1 MIPTESEVSSY
12 QNYLRRSILEGLK
25 PLVLAAAIYF
35 AIAMLLLVRFAPRD
49 WLPWLLLQK
58 ALYIALA
65 IAFVRHLQS
74 GRYPLS
80 RSESYTGLVLVM
92 CLSSALLTAWAG
104 LHESFSAY
112 SAVLL
117 LGIAMCEI
125 SWRRAGAFWSTVWLA
140 WLLVY
145 HAAPQNQVLLEF
157 SKLFGIQLVAIP
169 AMALR
174 LRMTQKQYSLVVELA
189 SALRQSEQIRQT
201 LDAAVE
207 ERTAELREAHEKQV
221 RLHEQLIQSQKM
233 ESLGRLAGGV
243 AHDFNNILTVILG
256 DLELIRC
263 DLPESE
269 RLEFVMDAES
279 AVQRAAEVTGQ
290 LLAFSRKEVL
300 RLHPIQIQ
308 AVIQDG
314 LRMVER
320 LIGEDIQLCSRL
332 DCPDV
337 QIAGDRMR
345 LQQVLI
351 NLVVN
356 ARDAMPE
363 GGRLSI
369 ELEQRDNFAV
379 LRVTDTGCGMDRE
392 TQQRILEP
400 FFTTKPVGQGTGLG
414 LSTVDGIVSMHLG
427 QLQVESEPGKGTS
440 MSVLLPIVA
449 HTEVD
454 STKIRRGTLVGSA
467 QGRVLLVEDD
477 EQVRNLTSRVLKMLG
492 YEVCVQADADKTLK
506 WLEGNRD
513 CDLLITDVIMP
524 GLDGGR
530 LAQAVRQRIPNLP
543 VLFISGYADDRLAQ
557 CGITP
562 EEENFLGKP
571 FTPAQLQRKLSEVLS
586 AKK

>member
-1 MIPTESEVSSY
+1 MPNEPEVSSY
-12 QNYLRRSILEGLK
+12 QDYLRRSILDGLR
-25 PLVLAAAIYF
+25 PLVMAAAVYF
-35 AIAMLLLVRFAPRD
+35 AIAMILLLRFAPKE
-49 WLPWLLLQK
+49 WLHWLLLQK

-65 IAFVRHLQS
+65 LAFVRHLQS

-104 LHESFSAY
+104 LHQSFSAY

-117 LGIAMCEI
+117 LGVSMCEI
-125 SWRRAGAFWSTVWLA
+125 SWRRAGVYWSTVWLA
-140 WLLVY
+140 WLVVY
-145 HAAPQNQVLLEF
+145 HAAPQNQALLEF

-169 AMALR
+169 AMGLR
-174 LRMTQKQYSLVVELA
+174 LRMTRKQYSLIVELA

-207 ERTAELREAHEKQV
+207 ERTAELRAAHEKQV

-243 AHDFNNILTVILG
+243 AHDFNNFLTVILG

-263 DLPESE
+263 DLPEGE
-269 RLEFVMDAES
+269 RLEFIMDAES

-300 RLHPIQIQ
+300 QLHPIRIQ
-308 AVIQDG
+308 SVVQDA

-332 DCPDV
+332 DCPEV
-337 QIAGDRMR
+337 QVAGDRMR

-356 ARDAMPE
+356 ARDAMPG

-369 ELEQRDNFAV
+369 ELEQRDNQVV
-379 LRVTDTGCGMDRE
+379 LRVIDTGCGMDKE

-427 QLQVESEPGKGTS
+427 QLQVESEPGQGTCV
-440 MSVLLPIVA
+440 SVLLPVVA
-449 HTEVD
+449 TAEAD
-454 STKIRRGTLVGSA
+454 STKVKRGTLLGSA

-477 EQVRNLTSRVLKMLG
+477 EQVRSLTSRVLRMLG
-492 YEVCVQADADKTLK
+492 YEVQALADAAKTLQ
-506 WLEGNRD
+506 WLETNRNF
-513 CDLLITDVIMP
+513 DLLITDVIMP

-530 LAQAVRQRIPNLP
+530 LAQAVRQKIPNLP

-557 CGITP
+557 CGIKP

-571 FTPAQLQRKLSEVLS
+571 FTPAQLQRKLSELLS
-586 AKK
+586 RKE